1 MHIFAS
7 FLFCLCLLKVSS
19 GFYEEDSR
27 KVVESINKQIIQGLN
42 VATAER
48 RPRNHAR
55 NFGAKMSKFEFYV
68 KTKTLPGFH
77 SHKAQPHLEA
87 WSRSTRLSQKNVYH
101 GPRIHS
107 YFLE

>member
-48 RPRNHAR
+48 RPRNYAR
-55 NFGAKMSKFEFYV
+55 NFGAKIQRKVPS
-68 KTKTLPGFH
+68 TKGLKLKVCLFFGI
-77 SHKAQPHLEA
+77 
-87 WSRSTRLSQKNVYH
+87 RSF
-101 GPRIHS
+101 GCM
-107 YFLE
+107 